1 MIELRNKTAE
11 NIIHASN
18 RMQVELIIDDSVN
31 TLKNNNTNDFI
42 IIRFLSKLEM
52 SLREVQDIPINTPEA
67 ENVKEAIR
75 CINKHELN
83 KIKFDTQ

>member
-11 NIIHASN
+11 NIIHAAN
-18 RMQVELIIDDSVN
+18 RMQVELIIDASVN

-52 SLREVQDIPINTPEA
+52 SLREVKDIPLNTPEA

-75 CINKHELN
+75 CINKHDLN
-83 KIKFDTQ
+83 KIKFDAQ

>member
-1 MIELRNKTAE
+1 MIELRNQTIE
-11 NIIHASN
+11 NIINAADISEVD
-18 RMQVELIIDDSVN
+18 QIINNSIK
-31 TLKNNNTNDFI
+31 TLKNNNTHDYI

-52 SLREVQDIPINTPEA
+52 SMREMYGFPVYADKS
-67 ENVKEAIR
+67 ENLKEAIQ